1 MDGMSVLM
9 TPSAGDMAKVQK
21 LLDAG
26 ADPDLTFRDRM
37 ERPGGHLSSPA
48 GQGSRPGGGYRGDGS
63 PGHYRCRRREYG
75 NPRCSPDGETPRS
88 GHGSWNTRRWWRVY
102 WPPVSKRGEVPEE
115 PSGAEGPFLFRCLG
129 GHPIQAGL
137 HRRWCMAAAVGRSQL
152 VDVGW
157 SGCRIRLTR
166 RRIQPQALSHSPG
179 DSFVQG
185 RTHAAAMALDLG
197 DEGLDLLPA
206 GLVLHGFRG

>member
-1 MDGMSVLM
+1 MPERIRTSL
-9 TPSAGDMAKVQK
+9 SAIAWSDRADIFH
-21 LLDAG
+21 LLLGKGADLEVGTEEMGLLVTIAAG
-26 ADPDLTFRDRM
+26 AGNTETLGAPRTVR
-37 ERPGGHLSSPA
+37 RPW
-48 GQGSRPGGGYRGDGS
+48 
-63 PGHYRCRRREYG
+63 
-75 NPRCSPDGETPRS
+75 S